1 MTPAGTALACAAVV
15 WVLGGT
21 GAAAMDAGRLR
32 ATNLRCEYLRD
43 PLGVE
48 ERSPRLGWVVESDRR
63 GEVQTAYRVLVASSQ
78 ERLARDEGDLWDSG
92 KVLSDET
99 AHVEY
104 RGAPL
109 ASRQA
114 CFWKVRSWDR
124 DGEAGDWS
132 APARLEMG
140 LLAPED
146 WSAAWIEAGSATA
159 EIEVERAVYYSIDGA
174 VRKDVTA
181 EAAAMVARGEPIV
194 ASNGAL
200 GGDPAYGVP
209 KRLTVVYRCG
219 GATLRTDVAENAQAL
234 LARERYPYLRRS
246 FDVSRPVAQAR
257 LYATALGVYE
267 AYLNGDRVG
276 DGRLT
281 PGWTDYRARVRYQ
294 VYDVTDRIRP
304 GENVIGA
311 MVGPGW
317 FSGRAGLF
325 QARAFYGQ
333 APAFLAQLEI
343 TYADGSTER
352 IVTDAAWKR
361 HDGPIMAADLMDGE
375 VYDAR
380 AEIDGWSGP
389 GLDDSAWTRVSV
401 RAESRRLEGDVDL
414 PIRQLAE
421 LPAVSVSE
429 PEPGRWTFDLG
440 QNMVGVVRLRVR
452 CEPGTVLTVRHAEM
466 LNPDGTIYTA
476 NLRAAAATDTYI
488 CKGGVEEWQPRFTF
502 HGFRYVEVTGFGERP
517 GPEAVTGIVL
527 ASDLI
532 ETGEFVCS
540 DERINRLQANIAW
553 GLRGNFVSIPT
564 DCPQRDE
571 RMGWTGD
578 AQAFAPTAAYN
589 ADIAPFMT
597 KWLIDLADAQRD
609 DGAHSDV
616 APAMRGLS
624 YGTPAW
630 ADAGVIVPWAVHQ
643 AYGDARILERHA
655 ESMIR
660 WVEWCRTH
668 STGLIRDHA
677 RGNDYGDWLS
687 IGADTPKDM
696 LGTAYFAHSTDLL
709 ARSLHAIGRDEE
721 AARYERLFED
731 VRRAFVERYVDSQG
745 RVAGETQ
752 TGYVLALRF
761 GLVPDELRAAA
772 LDRLVAD
779 IEGRGWRLS
788 TGFVGVGHLLHALSD
803 GGRDDVAYRL
813 LVQDEFPSWLFSV
826 KHGATTI
833 WERWDGWTPERGF
846 QDPGM
851 NSFNHYAL
859 GSCGRW
865 LFECVGGIEPD
876 PQHPGFARFVVR
888 PRTHGPLTWAN
899 TTYRSIRGEIATRW
913 RRDGD
918 RLTLA
923 VTIPS
928 NTAATVY
935 MPAAEGSE
943 VLESGRRLD
952 TVDGVRV
959 LRRERATVVLS
970 VGSGRYEF
978 TSSRAAQE

>member
-1 MTPAGTALACAAVV
+1 MSRAGLALACAAVV
-15 WVLGGT
+15 WVFGESHAAVD
-21 GAAAMDAGRLR
+21 GAGHLR
-32 ATNLRCEYLRD
+32 ATDLRCEYLHD

-48 ERSPRLGWVVESDRR
+48 ERSPRLGWVVHSDRR
-63 GEVQTAYRVLVASSQ
+63 GEVQTAYRVLVASSS
-78 ERLARDEGDLWDSG
+78 ERLARDQGDLWDSG
-92 KVLSDET
+92 KVISSET
-99 AHVEY
+99 THVVYEG
-104 RGAPL
+104 RPL

-114 CFWKVRSWDR
+114 CFWKVRAWDR
-124 DGEAGDWS
+124 DGEAGEWS
-132 APARLEMG
+132 EAAHWEMG
-140 LLAPED
+140 LFAPED
-146 WSAAWIEAGSATA
+146 WTAEWIEAGANRT
-159 EIEVERAVYYSIDGA
+159 EIEVESAVYYSVDGA
-174 VRKDVTA
+174 ARADVT
-181 EAAAMVARGEPIV
+181 EHVAAMVARGEPIV
-194 ASNGAL
+194 ASNAAL

-209 KRLTVVYRCG
+209 KRLAVAYRSG
-219 GATLRTDVAENAQAL
+219 GATLRADVAENAEAL
-234 LARERYPYLRRS
+234 VARERLPYLRRS
-246 FDVSRPVAQAR
+246 FAVIKPVAKAR

-267 AYLNGDRVG
+267 AHLNGDRVG

-281 PGWTDYRARVRYQ
+281 PGWTDYRKRVRYQ
-294 VYDVTDRIRP
+294 VYDVTDRITP

-317 FSGRAGLF
+317 FCGRAGLF

-333 APAFLAQLEI
+333 TPAFLAQLEI
-343 TYADGSTER
+343 TYADGSVER
-352 IVTDAAWKR
+352 VVTDAAWR
-361 HDGPIMAADLMDGE
+361 QHDGPIMAADLMDGE
-375 VYDAR
+375 VHDAR
-380 AEIDGWSGP
+380 AEIDGWCSP
-389 GLDDSAWTRVSV
+389 GLDDRAWTPVSV
-401 RAESRRLEGDVDL
+401 REESRRLEGDVDRPVREL
-414 PIRQLAE
+414 ME
-421 LPAVSVSE
+421 LPAISVTE
-429 PEPGRWTFDLG
+429 PMPGRWTFDLG

-502 HGFRYVEVTGFGERP
+502 HGFRYVEITGLGGRP
-517 GPEAVTGIVL
+517 GPETVTGIVL
-527 ASDLI
+527 GSDLTP
-532 ETGEFVCS
+532 TGEFACS
-540 DERINRLQANIAW
+540 DERINRLQSNIVW

-589 ADIAPFMT
+589 ADIAQFMT
-597 KWLIDLADAQRD
+597 KWLIDLADAQRE

-616 APAMRGLS
+616 APVMRGLS

-630 ADAGVIVPWAVHQ
+630 ADAGVIVPWTVHE

-660 WVEWCRTH
+660 WVEWCRAH

-687 IGADTPKDM
+687 IGADTPKDL

-709 ARSLHAIGRDEE
+709 ARSLRAIGRDDD

-731 VRRAFVERYVDSQG
+731 IRLAFAARYVDSRG
-745 RVAGETQ
+745 RVAGDTQ
-752 TGYVLALRF
+752 TAYVLALRF
-761 GLVPDELRAAA
+761 GLVPEEVLAAA

-779 IEGRGWRLS
+779 IEAKGWRLS
-788 TGFVGVGHLLHALSD
+788 TGFVGVGHLLHVLSD

-813 LVQDEFPSWLFSV
+813 LMQDEFPSWLFSV

-833 WERWDGWTPERGF
+833 WERWDGWTPDRGF

-865 LFECVGGIEPD
+865 LFERVGGIEPD
-876 PQHPGFARFVVR
+876 SRSPGFARFVVR
-888 PRTHGPLTWAN
+888 PQTDGPLTWARA
-899 TTYRSIRGEIATRW
+899 TYRSIRGEIATEW
-913 RRDGD
+913 RRDSDG
-918 RLTLA
+918 LTLA
-923 VTIPS
+923 VTVPA
-928 NTAATVY
+928 NTTATVY
-935 MPAAEGSE
+935 VPAAEGAD
-943 VLESGRRLD
+943 VLESGRGLAGAE
-952 TVDGVRV
+952 GVRL
-959 LRRERATVVLS
+959 LRRDEGEVVLS
-970 VGSGRYEF
+970 VGSGRFVF
-978 TSSRAAQE
+978 TSSRAATR